1 MRESTPTTGF
11 QLEKAEEEFLVK
23 RVAHEKSNRSSDHT
37 EEVIETSKTESS
49 IKPVVNVMLE
59 TSEKMR
65 EMKKKDFI
73 DGQEREEE
81 MSFYSSTAGTV
92 EAYKGL
98 TTQDR
103 RNVVLL
109 IILYLLQ
116 GIPVGLAFG
125 SIPFL
130 LKSKLTYSQLGIFS
144 LATYPYSLKL
154 LWSPLVDSIYSKRVG
169 RRKSW
174 IIPIQLMTGS
184 LFMWLG
190 DNIDHLFS
198 KDKPDVYVLTALFFI
213 LIFFSATQ
221 DVAVDGWALT
231 LLSKNSLSYA
241 STSQTIGLNTGYFL
255 SFTVFLAFNSADF
268 SNKYFRSE
276 PSEEGILAL
285 GSYLTFWSF
294 VYFAVTLWL
303 IFAKSEDATYSDDE
317 MDIKTV
323 YQTIWNICKMPLLLT
338 AKIGFIAN
346 EAVTALKLM
355 EKGFSKEDLALAVL
369 IDFPIQILVGYYA
382 AKWSNGPQPL
392 KPWINAFYGRIFFAS
407 VGMLVVY
414 VFPEN
419 NKVSSS
425 MFYVVIA
432 SIVLSSFTSTVQFVC
447 ISAFM
452 SSIADPVIG
461 GTYMT
466 LLATFSNFGGT
477 WPRFFVLEAV
487 DYFTDA
493 SCIIRTSTEE
503 EEKSL
508 CKEKGGVCTVH
519 QDGYYIVSIICVLL
533 GILSLTTFI
542 IPTIKNLQSRKP
554 ITIPSEVEIKHDL
567 TPNLQPITLTDLN
580 STTLT
585 ISGPLGSHSM
595 PIKPFIKIEIIANE
609 EKRKREILSARKK
622 EVLESVK
629 NQDVI
634 FIDSD
639 VSEKKLR
646 VDIQSKSVEHQ
657 RAMWGTT
664 RALIANYVIGVSEG
678 FRIPIRLVG
687 VGHRANMESDKLV
700 LRVGYTHPIQLEVP
714 DGIKCEVLNPTQILL
729 IGSDYAQLT
738 LFAANIRKN
747 KKPEPYNQKG
757 IFVGD
762 ETIKKKTSKKK

>member
-65 EMKKKDFI
+65 DMKKKDFI

-81 MSFYSSTAGTV
+81 MSFHSPTAGTV

-98 TTQDR
+98 TAQDR

-323 YQTIWNICKMPLLLT
+323 YQTIWNICKMPHMMKLILVLLT

-493 SCIIRTSTEE
+493 SC
-503 EEKSL
+503 
-508 CKEKGGVCTVH
+508 
-519 QDGYYIVSIICVLL
+519 
-533 GILSLTTFI
+533 
-542 IPTIKNLQSRKP
+542 RKP

>member
-466 LLATFSNFGGT
+466 VST